1 MIDALLEPSDL
12 PHRLPRFADIEID
25 DYGPAIEQGMAEQLE
40 ALAAITSSPE
50 EPTFEN
56 TLVALERSGER
67 LDRVLRVF
75 FSLLSAD
82 SSEALD
88 ELDATY
94 APRLAAHHDAL
105 LLDDALFARVSA
117 VYENRAELEGEDR
130 YLVERYHHDLVLAG
144 AALGADDKARL
155 RELNQELST
164 LEAAFSQASQ
174 ADSNDLAVV
183 VDTVE
188 ELAGLTPGEISAAA
202 AAAAG
207 RGLEGKFLITLTL
220 FTAHPYLS
228 VLENRDLRKR
238 LFEAQIARGSRGND
252 NDTRAIA
259 LDALRLRAE
268 KARLLG
274 FDSYAGL
281 VTAGN
286 TAGTPKAVRDMLER
300 LAAPAARNARAEQA
314 ALEASAA
321 PEIGHGPIQAWDWP
335 FYAEKVRVS
344 AYDVD
349 LAVLR
354 PWFEADRVLHDGVF
368 FAAGKLYGLSFEERP
383 DLQGY
388 HPEVRVFEVSR
399 DGTPIGLF
407 LLDLYTRDSKKGG
420 AWMNSYV
427 TANTLLGEPS
437 AIVTNNLNVPRPAPG
452 EPTLLTFDQV
462 TTLFHEFGHA
472 LHGLLARATYP
483 RFAATAVFR
492 DFVEYP
498 SQVNEMWMLW
508 PEVLA
513 NYAVHHETGEP
524 IPADVLGKLEASA
537 AFGEGFATSEYL
549 GAALIDL
556 AWHELGPDEVPTA
569 PDAVGDFEAAALSA
583 VGLDNPAVRARYYTA
598 YFKHIFGG
606 YASAYYSYIWS
617 EVLDAD
623 TVAWFK
629 ENGGLTRENG
639 EEYVTHVIGIGGT
652 RDPLE
657 SYAEWRGRPAPIEPL
672 LERRGLV

>member
-12 PHRLPRFADIEID
+12 PHRLPRFADISID
-25 DYGPAIEQGMAEQLE
+25 DYGPAIEHGMAEQLA
-40 ALAAITSSPE
+40 ALTTITSSGE

-56 TLVALERSGER
+56 TLVALERSGET

-75 FSLLSAD
+75 FAQLSAD
-82 SSEALD
+82 STDALE
-88 ELDATY
+88 ELHTAY
-94 APRLAAHHDAL
+94 APRLAAHHDAM
-105 LLDDALFARVSA
+105 LLDDALFARVNA
-117 VYENRAELEGEDR
+117 VYEKRDELEGEDR
-130 YLVERYHHDLVLAG
+130 YLVERYQRDFVLAG
-144 AALGADDKARL
+144 AALGESEKARL
-155 RELNQELST
+155 RQLNQEISA

-183 VDTVE
+183 VDSVE

-202 AAAAG
+202 AAAEG
-207 RGLEGKFLITLTL
+207 RGLPGKYLITLTL

-228 VLENRDLRKR
+228 VLENRELRQR
-238 LFEAQIARGSRGND
+238 LFEAQLARGSRGND
-252 NDTRAIA
+252 NDTRSIA

-268 KARLLG
+268 KAQLLG

-281 VTAGN
+281 VTADN

-314 ALEASAA
+314 ALEASA
-321 PEIGHGPIQAWDWP
+321 GGPIEAWDWP
-335 FYAEKVRVS
+335 YYAEKVRAS
-344 AYDVD
+344 EYDVD

-354 PWFEADRVLHDGVF
+354 PWFEADRVLRDGVF
-368 FAAGKLYGLSFEERP
+368 FAAGRLYGLTFEERP

-388 HPEVRVFEVSR
+388 HPDVRVFEVSR
-399 DGTPIGLF
+399 DGEPIGLY

-437 AIVTNNLNVPRPAPG
+437 AIVTNNLNVPKPAPG
-452 EPTLLTFDQV
+452 EPTLLTFDEV
-462 TTLFHEFGHA
+462 NTLFHEFGHA

-483 RFAATAVFR
+483 RFAATAVYR

-513 NYAVHHETGEP
+513 NYAVHYETGEP
-524 IPADVLGKLEASA
+524 IPADVLGKLEASST
-537 AFGEGFATSEYL
+537 FNEGFATSEYL
-549 GAALIDL
+549 AAALIDL
-556 AWHELGPDEVPTA
+556 AWHELGPGDVPTSRE
-569 PDAVGDFEAAALSA
+569 AVGEFEAAALAA
-583 VGLDNPAVRARYYTA
+583 VGLDNPAVRPRYYTA

-639 EEYVTHVIGIGGT
+639 EAYVRYVIGIGGT

-657 SYAEWRGRPAPIEPL
+657 SYAEWRGRPAPIAPL
-672 LERRGLV
+672 LERRGLA

>member
-12 PHRLPRFADIEID
+12 PHRLPRFADISIE
-25 DYGPAIEQGMAEQLE
+25 DYGPAIEQGMAEQLA
-40 ALAAITSSPE
+40 ALAALTSSAE

-82 SSEALD
+82 SDDDLD
-88 ELDATY
+88 ELNAAY
-94 APRLAAHHDAL
+94 APRLAAHQDAL
-105 LLDDALFARVSA
+105 LLDDALFERVNA
-117 VYENRAELEGEDR
+117 VYEKRAELEGEDR
-130 YLVERYHHDLVLAG
+130 YLVERYHRDFVLAG
-144 AALGADDKARL
+144 AALGPEQKARL
-155 RELNQELST
+155 RELNQEISA
-164 LEAAFSQASQ
+164 LEAAFGQASQ

-202 AAAAG
+202 AAASG
-207 RGLEGKFLITLTL
+207 RGLDGKFLITLTL

-228 VLENRDLRKR
+228 VLENRELRQR
-238 LFEAQIARGSRGND
+238 LFEAQLARGSRGNA
-252 NDTRAIA
+252 NDTRGIA
-259 LDALRLRAE
+259 LDTLRLRAE
-268 KARLLG
+268 KAQLLG

-281 VTAGN
+281 VTADN

-314 ALEASAA
+314 ALEASA
-321 PEIGHGPIQAWDWP
+321 GGPIQAWDWP
-335 FYAEKVRVS
+335 YYAEKVRAS
-344 AYDVD
+344 EYDVD

-354 PWFEADRVLHDGVF
+354 PWFEADRVLRDGVF
-368 FAAGKLYGLSFEERP
+368 FAAGELYGLTFEERP

-399 DGTPIGLF
+399 DGSPIGLF

-437 AIVTNNLNVPRPAPG
+437 AVVTNNLNVPKPAPG
-452 EPTLLTFDQV
+452 EPTLLTFDEV
-462 TTLFHEFGHA
+462 NTLFHEFGHA

-483 RFAATAVFR
+483 RFAATSVYR

-524 IPADVLGKLEASA
+524 IPDDVLGKLEASA
-537 AFGEGFATSEYL
+537 TFNEGFATSEYL
-549 GAALIDL
+549 AAALIDL
-556 AWHELGPDEVPTA
+556 AWHELGPADVPTS
-569 PDAVGDFEAAALSA
+569 PEAVGEFEAAALAA
-583 VGLDNPAVRARYYTA
+583 VGLDSPAVRARYYTA

-639 EEYVTHVIGIGGT
+639 EAYVRYVIGIGGT

-657 SYAEWRGRPAPIEPL
+657 SYAEWRGRPAPIAPL
-672 LERRGLV
+672 LERRGLA

>member
-1 MIDALLEPSDL
+1 M
-12 PHRLPRFADIEID
+12 PHRLPRFADISID
-25 DYGPAIEQGMAEQLE
+25 DYGPAIEHGMAEQLA
-40 ALAAITSSPE
+40 ALTTITSSGE

-56 TLVALERSGER
+56 TLVALERSGET

-75 FSLLSAD
+75 FAQLSAD
-82 SSEALD
+82 STDALE
-88 ELDATY
+88 ELHTAY
-94 APRLAAHHDAL
+94 APRLAAHHDAM
-105 LLDDALFARVSA
+105 LLDDALFARVNA
-117 VYENRAELEGEDR
+117 VYEKRDELEGEDR
-130 YLVERYHHDLVLAG
+130 YLVERYQRDFVLAG
-144 AALGADDKARL
+144 AALGESEKARL
-155 RELNQELST
+155 RQLNQEISA

-183 VDTVE
+183 VDSVE

-202 AAAAG
+202 AAAEG
-207 RGLEGKFLITLTL
+207 RGLPGKYLITLTL

-228 VLENRDLRKR
+228 VLENRELRQR
-238 LFEAQIARGSRGND
+238 LFEAQLARGSRGND
-252 NDTRAIA
+252 NDTRSIA

-268 KARLLG
+268 KAQLLG

-281 VTAGN
+281 VTADN

-314 ALEASAA
+314 ALEASA
-321 PEIGHGPIQAWDWP
+321 GGPIEAWDWP
-335 FYAEKVRVS
+335 YYAEKVRAS
-344 AYDVD
+344 EYDVD

-354 PWFEADRVLHDGVF
+354 PWFEADRVLRDGVF
-368 FAAGKLYGLSFEERP
+368 FAAGRLYGLTFEERP

-388 HPEVRVFEVSR
+388 HPDVRVFEVSR
-399 DGTPIGLF
+399 DGEPIGLY

-437 AIVTNNLNVPRPAPG
+437 AIVTNNLNVPKPAPG
-452 EPTLLTFDQV
+452 EPTLLTFDEV
-462 TTLFHEFGHA
+462 NTLFHEFGHA

-483 RFAATAVFR
+483 RFAATAVYR

-513 NYAVHHETGEP
+513 NYAVHYETGEP
-524 IPADVLGKLEASA
+524 IPADVLGKLEASST
-537 AFGEGFATSEYL
+537 FNEGFATSEYL
-549 GAALIDL
+549 AAALIDL
-556 AWHELGPDEVPTA
+556 AWHELGPGDVPTSRE
-569 PDAVGDFEAAALSA
+569 AVGEFEAAALAA
-583 VGLDNPAVRARYYTA
+583 VGLDNPAVRPRYYTA

-639 EEYVTHVIGIGGT
+639 EAYVRYVIGIGGT

-657 SYAEWRGRPAPIEPL
+657 SYAEWRGRPAPIAPL
-672 LERRGLV
+672 LERRGLA

>member
-1 MIDALLEPSDL
+1 MIHALLEPSDL
-12 PHRLPRFADIEID
+12 PHRLPRFADISID
-25 DYGPAIEQGMAEQLE
+25 DYGPAIEHGMAEQLA
-40 ALAAITSSPE
+40 ALTTITSSTE
-50 EPTFEN
+50 EPTLEN
-56 TLVALERSGER
+56 TLVALERSGET

-75 FSLLSAD
+75 FALLSAD
-82 SSEALD
+82 SCDALD
-88 ELDATY
+88 ELNAAY

-105 LLDDALFARVSA
+105 LLDDALFARVNA
-117 VYENRAELEGEDR
+117 VYEKRDELEGEDR
-130 YLVERYHHDLVLAG
+130 YLVERYHRDFVLAG
-144 AALGADDKARL
+144 AALGASEKARL
-155 RELNQELST
+155 RLLNQEISG
-164 LEAAFSQASQ
+164 LEAAFAQASQ

-183 VDTVE
+183 VDTVG

-202 AAAAG
+202 AAAEG
-207 RGLEGKFLITLTL
+207 RGLPGKFLITLTL

-228 VLENRDLRKR
+228 VLENRELRQR
-238 LFEAQIARGSRGND
+238 LFEAQLVRGSRGND
-252 NDTRAIA
+252 NDTRSIA
-259 LDALRLRAE
+259 LDVLRLRAE
-268 KARLLG
+268 KAQLLG

-281 VTAGN
+281 VTADN

-314 ALEASAA
+314 ALEASA
-321 PEIGHGPIQAWDWP
+321 GGPIEAWDWP
-335 FYAEKVRVS
+335 YYAEKVRAS
-344 AYDVD
+344 EYDVD

-354 PWFEADRVLHDGVF
+354 PWFEADRVLRDGVF
-368 FAAGKLYGLSFEERP
+368 YAAGRLYGLTFEERP

-399 DGTPIGLF
+399 DGEPIGLY

-437 AIVTNNLNVPRPAPG
+437 AIVTNNLNVPKPAPG
-452 EPTLLTFDQV
+452 EPTLLTFDEV
-462 TTLFHEFGHA
+462 NTLFHEFGHA

-483 RFAATAVFR
+483 RFAATSVYR

-513 NYAVHHETGEP
+513 NYAVHHVTGEP

-537 AFGEGFATSEYL
+537 TFNEGFATSEYL
-549 GAALIDL
+549 AAALIDL
-556 AWHELGPDEVPTA
+556 AWHELGPADVPTS
-569 PDAVGDFEAAALSA
+569 PGAVGEFEAAALAA
-583 VGLDNPAVRARYYTA
+583 VGLDNPAVRPRYYTA

-606 YASAYYSYIWS
+606 YASAYYSYVWS

-629 ENGGLTRENG
+629 DNGGLTRENG
-639 EEYVTHVIGIGGT
+639 EAYVRYVIGIGGT

-657 SYAEWRGRPAPIEPL
+657 SYAEWRGRPAPIAPL
-672 LERRGLV
+672 LERRGLA

>member
-1 MIDALLEPSDL
+1 MAAVIEALLDPSDL
-12 PHRLPRFADIEID
+12 PHRLPRFADIAIED
-25 DYGPAIEQGMAEQLE
+25 FAPAIEQGMREQLD
-40 ALAAITSSPE
+40 AIGEITRSPQA
-50 EPTFEN
+50 PTFDN

-82 SSEALD
+82 SSD
-88 ELDATY
+88 ELDDLHATY
-94 APRLAAHHDAL
+94 APLLAAHEDAIH
-105 LLDDALFARVSA
+105 LDTDLFARIST
-117 VYENRAELEGEDR
+117 VYDDRAGLDAEAR
-130 YLVERYHHDLVLAG
+130 YLVERYHRDFVLAG
-144 AALGADDKARL
+144 AALGEADKERL
-155 RELNQELST
+155 RGLNQEISAR
-164 LEAAFSQASQ
+164 EAAFAHEAQ
-174 ADSNDLAVV
+174 ADTNDLAVV
-183 VDTVE
+183 VDSVE

-202 AAAAG
+202 EAAAR
-207 RGLEGKFLITLTL
+207 RGLRGRFLITLSL

-228 VLENRDLRKR
+228 VLESRDLRRR
-238 LFEAQIARGSRGND
+238 LLEAQLARGSRGNTH
-252 NDTRAIA
+252 DTRGLA
-259 LDALRLRAE
+259 LDIVRLRAE
-268 KARLLG
+268 KAQLLG

-300 LAAPAARNARAEQA
+300 LAVPAARNARAEQE
-314 ALEASAA
+314 ALESSAGA
-321 PEIGHGPIQAWDWP
+321 RIEAWDWP
-335 FYAEKVRVS
+335 FYAEKVRT
-344 AYDVD
+344 ARYDVD

-368 FAAGKLYGLSFEERP
+368 FAAGRLYGLSFAERP
-383 DLQGY
+383 DLHGY
-388 HPEVRVFEVSR
+388 HPDVRVFEVSQ
-399 DGTPIGLF
+399 DGTPIGLY

-427 TANTLLGEPS
+427 VQSTLLGVDS
-437 AIVTNNLNVPRPAPG
+437 AVVANNLNVPKPAPG

-462 TTLFHEFGHA
+462 ETLFHEFGHA

-483 RFAATAVFR
+483 RFGGTQVYR

-537 AFGEGFATSEYL
+537 TFNEGFATSEYL
-549 GAALIDL
+549 AAAVIDL
-556 AWHELGPDEVPTA
+556 AWHELAPGEVPTSVEDVA
-569 PDAVGDFEAAALSA
+569 AFEAAALAA
-583 VGLDNPAVRARYYTA
+583 VGLDNPAVQPRYHTP
-598 YFKHIFGG
+598 YFKHVFGSG
-606 YASAYYSYIWS
+606 YASAYYSYVWS

-623 TVAWFK
+623 TVAWFRA
-629 ENGGLTRENG
+629 NGGLTRENG
-639 EEYVTHVIGIGGT
+639 DLYRRYVIGIGGA